1 MCVALHN
8 NEQCASAQPCSPAS
22 LRALFFLRASDA
34 RQQTQVQ
41 KCASGEYVTQDVT
54 RSEIASSNGT
64 SREGPILMHFLL
76 CKILLCEILLSLIS
90 AQPMDSRGACRR
102 HGRVAVGG
110 EGGAGAAGSSGSPH
124 RDSRRGQDRRDG
136 AKAKGVLARLL
147 SPSTALPN
155 LLTAEELHFAR
166 GAPSRGLPSLGC
178 PFSFF
183 LFFLEPMR
191 FLCTR
196 EFFLLKRIFII
207 PSTLRP
213 SHRLLTEEIAWVHLE
228 HLECSHKPRTQGREL
243 RSATQL
249 ARCSRSGCGLGLEK
263 SPDPGGCAVAGR
275 GPYSKHGSPRV
286 GSVYRVS
293 P

>member
-1 MCVALHN
+1 
-8 NEQCASAQPCSPAS
+8 
-22 LRALFFLRASDA
+22 
-34 RQQTQVQ
+34 
-41 KCASGEYVTQDVT
+41 
-54 RSEIASSNGT
+54 
-64 SREGPILMHFLL
+64 MHFLL
-76 CKILLCEILLSLIS
+76 CKILLCEILLSLIR

-110 EGGAGAAGSSGSPH
+110 GGGAWAAGSSGSPH

-178 PFSFF
+178 PFPFF

-191 FLCTR
+191 FL
-196 EFFLLKRIFII
+196 
-207 PSTLRP
+207 LRP

-243 RSATQL
+243 TKKRNPAGQML
-249 ARCSRSGCGLGLEK
+249 EIGLRARAREE
-263 SPDPGGCAVAGR
+263 P
-275 GPYSKHGSPRV
+275 
-286 GSVYRVS
+286 
-293 P
+293 